1 MFSMKAVTIRQRGFS
16 LIELMVGMVIGL
28 LTVLVITQ
36 VMTMAEGKRRT
47 VSTGSDAQINGALA
61 LFSMQRDIEQAG
73 GGTVADQGSGA
84 GSLGCTVNY
93 KFGSGGTPGS
103 FTLAPVVITDGA
115 SGASDTIS
123 ILQANTAG
131 FSAPMLLT
139 GIHLKADNH
148 FTVSSSLG
156 ALVGNLMIAVPETQD
171 AADQCSLFSVTNDT
185 ALPATTL
192 GNTNVPHVAGSGAA
206 QWNQNS
212 IFPTSG
218 YVNGSYLLNMGA
230 MVYRKYSVS
239 AAGNLQVAELSPTD
253 GTGLTTPKDLYPQI
267 VNLQAMY
274 GRDSHGTG
282 TVDAYDNATPTT
294 NTGWMQ
300 VLSIRVAVVARSNQ
314 YEKDVVTA
322 TAPLWDVGSGIA
334 VAGATACNGGS
345 QCIPLDV
352 STLSDWQH
360 YRYKVYDTI
369 VPLRNVLWH
378 F

>member
-1 MFSMKAVTIRQRGFS
+1 
-16 LIELMVGMVIGL
+16 MVIGL

-36 VMTMAEGKRRT
+36 VMALAEGKRRT
-47 VSTGSDAQINGALA
+47 VSMGSDAQINGALA
-61 LFSMQRDIEQAG
+61 LFSMQRDFEQAG
-73 GGTVADQGSGA
+73 AGTVSDQH
-84 GSLGCTVNY
+84 SLGCTVNY
-93 KFGSGGTPGS
+93 KFGSGAAGS

-115 SGASDTIS
+115 SGAPDTIS
-123 ILQANTAG
+123 VLQANTTS

-139 GIHLKADNH
+139 GISLKADNH
-148 FTVSSSLG
+148 FTVASSLG
-156 ALVGNLMIAVPETQD
+156 ALAGNLMIAVPAIQD
-171 AADQCSLFSVTNDT
+171 AANQCSLFSVTND
-185 ALPATTL
+185 ASSSATTL
-192 GNTNVPHVAGSGAA
+192 SNTNVPHVVGSDAA

-212 IFPTSG
+212 IFPASG
-218 YVNGSYLLNMGA
+218 YANQSFLLNMGA
-230 MVYRKYSVS
+230 MVYRTYSVS
-239 AAGNLQVAELSPTD
+239 TTGNLQVAELSPTN

-274 GRDSHGTG
+274 GRDTHDTG

-294 NTGWMQ
+294 NDGWMH

-322 TAPLWDVGSGIA
+322 TAPLWDVGGGIS

-352 STLSDWQH
+352 STLPDWQH